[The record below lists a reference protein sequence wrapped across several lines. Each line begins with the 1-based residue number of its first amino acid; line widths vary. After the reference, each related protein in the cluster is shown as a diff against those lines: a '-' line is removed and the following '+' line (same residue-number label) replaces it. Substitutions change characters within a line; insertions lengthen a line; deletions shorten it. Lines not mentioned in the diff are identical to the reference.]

1 MKNDNLV
8 VIEKEEEVSLITL
21 NDESS
26 FNALSEDLLNK
37 LFLVL
42 QQADEDDSTNVI
54 IIKGFGRGF
63 SAGHNL
69 KEVQQNQDE
78 SFYRTLLN
86 ISKKV
91 MSILPKLKKPVIAQV
106 HGVATAAGCQLVA
119 ACDLSLIHI

>member
-69 KEVQQNQDE
+69 KEVMVD
-78 SFYRTLLN
+78 FLT
-86 ISKKV
+86 
-91 MSILPKLKKPVIAQV
+91 
-106 HGVATAAGCQLVA
+106 
-119 ACDLSLIHI
+119 

>member
-63 SAGHNL
+63 SAGHN
-69 KEVQQNQDE
+69 
-78 SFYRTLLN
+78 
-86 ISKKV
+86 
-91 MSILPKLKKPVIAQV
+91 
-106 HGVATAAGCQLVA
+106 
-119 ACDLSLIHI
+119 

>member
-42 QQADEDDSTNVI
+42 QP
-54 IIKGFGRGF
+54 
-63 SAGHNL
+63 
-69 KEVQQNQDE
+69 
-78 SFYRTLLN
+78 LN
-86 ISKKV
+86 
-91 MSILPKLKKPVIAQV
+91 
-106 HGVATAAGCQLVA
+106 
-119 ACDLSLIHI
+119 

>member
-69 KEVQQNQDE
+69 KEVQQNQD
-78 SFYRTLLN
+78 
-86 ISKKV
+86 
-91 MSILPKLKKPVIAQV
+91 
-106 HGVATAAGCQLVA
+106 
-119 ACDLSLIHI
+119 